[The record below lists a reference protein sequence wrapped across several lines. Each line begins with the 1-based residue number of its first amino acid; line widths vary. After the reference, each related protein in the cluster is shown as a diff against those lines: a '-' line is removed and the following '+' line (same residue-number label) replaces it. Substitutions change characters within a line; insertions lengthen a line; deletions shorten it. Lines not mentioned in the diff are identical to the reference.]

1 MSCRDC
7 KEAQERGIF
16 YYYRWK
22 NANIAISGCKKHVK
36 EIIDCLNENKEIIKK
51 IERKIRKLSKE
62 WYVAPKVLE
71 ELAKYE
77 G

>member
-1 MSCRDC
+1 MSCKDC
-7 KEAQERGIF
+7 KEAQEKGIF

-22 NANIAISGCKKHVK
+22 NANIA
-36 EIIDCLNENKEIIKK
+36 
-51 IERKIRKLSKE
+51 RKLSKE

>member
-1 MSCRDC
+1 MSCKDC
-7 KEAQERGIF
+7 KEAQEKGIF

-22 NANIAISGCKKHVK
+22 NTNIAM
-36 EIIDCLNENKEIIKK
+36 IKK
-51 IERKIRKLSKE
+51 IVRKIRKLSKE
-62 WYVAPKVLE
+62 WYVTPKVLE